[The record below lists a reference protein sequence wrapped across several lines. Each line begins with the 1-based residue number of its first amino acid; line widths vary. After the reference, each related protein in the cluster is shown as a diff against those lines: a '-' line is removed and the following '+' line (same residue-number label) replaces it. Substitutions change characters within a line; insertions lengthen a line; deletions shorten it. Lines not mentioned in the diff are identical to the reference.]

1 MEESDLNTDMT
12 SLSEEL
18 LPSQVD
24 DVLTL
29 RKLEEQIELIMK
41 DSVEVLDHVEGLS
54 ED

>member
-1 MEESDLNTDMT
+1 MEESDLNTDKT
-12 SLSEEL
+12 SLSDEH

-41 DSVEVLDHVEGLS
+41 DSVEVFGHVEGLR